1 MNRFPDLKLGDRLVL
16 RFGEKTVEVEIAGI
30 DKRFGPG
37 VLRLPLSGY
46 LELTGADSSLGR
58 VALLALDGE
67 AARHT
72 GEFIPLLESH
82 LPGTGLEVSQIA
94 TSRLAARII
103 RNHLDAIVVMLGF
116 VAAIMLFISGL
127 GMASGIS
134 TSVIERTRELGVLR
148 AIGATPLTILQLLT
162 VEGLAVA
169 MTGCT
174 LAMVIADPLS
184 RRLEAF
190 FGNGI
195 VEYPFD
201 HQFSLEGMAL
211 CFGIAA
217 LLSVVATLGPA
228 RLVTRGEVAKAVGYE

>member
-1 MNRFPDLKLGDRLVL
+1 M
-16 RFGEKTVEVEIAGI
+16 
-30 DKRFGPG
+30 
-37 VLRLPLSGY
+37 LRLPLSGY
-46 LELTGADSSLGR
+46 LELTGADPDLGR
-58 VALLALDGE
+58 VALLDLDE
-67 AARHT
+67 ETARNP

-82 LPGTGLEVSQIA
+82 FPGTGLEVRQIT
-94 TSRLAARII
+94 TSRLAARVI
-103 RNHLDAIVVMLGF
+103 RNHLGAIVVMLGF
-116 VAAIMLFISGL
+116 VAAIMMFISGL

-148 AIGATPLTILQLLT
+148 AIGATPMAILRMLS

-169 MTGCT
+169 MTGCA

-190 FGNGI
+190 FGDGI

-201 HQFSLEGMAL
+201 HKFSFEGMAI

-217 LLSVVATLGPA
+217 LLSIIATLGPA
-228 RLVTRGEVAKAVGYE
+228 RLVTRGEVAQAVNYE